1 MFDIKAAKKILD
13 QHNQSHLLK
22 FYDGLDDEHRK
33 LLLKQIENL
42 DFDALDKLIEQYV
55 INPTPTEIPSK
66 MEPPEVIPAVCGSA
80 DEASLALH
88 TEARKRGEELLAAG
102 KVAAFTVAGGQ
113 GTRLGYEGPKG
124 CFDVTP
130 VVKKSLFRLFAEQIR
145 TAAMRHGKTIPWY
158 ILTSPVNDTATQ
170 AYFRQND
177 FWGFDPKDVIFVQQG
192 TFPAIG
198 FDGKFLLARKYRL
211 AVSPDGHGGSLTALR
226 GSGAL
231 EDMKARGIEIISYF
245 QVDNPIVHA
254 IDPVFIGLHSLKA
267 AEMSAKCVSKRDP
280 LEKVGNFCV
289 VDGKVHV
296 IEYSDLPDELAQMCN
311 TDGRLRFSAG
321 SIAIH
326 IFSRDVVERLTG
338 GDGGTCQL
346 PIHRAEKK
354 VPHIDITT
362 GEPVTP
368 PAPNAVKLE
377 MFVFDAMQLAE
388 NTVILET
395 LREEEFSP
403 VKNAEGDDSLVTSLH
418 DQIRR
423 TAGWLERAGVSV
435 PRDANGQVAAALEIS
450 PLFADSAEALI
461 GKLDTEINITPGQN
475 FYLGSKGQIGGR

>member
-1 MFDIKAAKKILD
+1 MFDIKMAKETLKPRG
-13 QHNQSHLLK
+13 QSHLLK
-22 FYDGLDDEHRK
+22 FYDELDEEHHK
-33 LLLKQIENL
+33 LLLRQIEGL

-55 INPTPTEIPSK
+55 LKPQPLEIPTA
-66 MEPPEVIPAVCGSA
+66 MEPPEVIPPACGNA
-80 DEASLALH
+80 DKATLALH
-88 TEARKRGEELLAAG
+88 AEARARGEKLLEAG

-124 CFDVTP
+124 CLDVTP
-130 VVKKSLFRLFAEQIR
+130 VVKKSLFRIFAEQIR
-145 TAAMRHGKTIPWY
+145 AAAIRHGKTIPWY

-177 FWGFDPKDVIFVQQG
+177 FWGFDPGDVMFVQQG
-192 TFPAIG
+192 TFPAID

-226 GSGAL
+226 KSGAL
-231 EDMKARGIEIISYF
+231 DDMKSRGIEIISYF
-245 QVDNPIVHA
+245 QVDNPLVRA
-254 IDPVFIGLHSLKA
+254 IDPVFIGLHSINS
-267 AEMSAKCVSKRDP
+267 AEMSAKGVAKCDP

-289 VDGKVHV
+289 VDGKVQV
-296 IEYSDLPDELAQMCN
+296 IEYSDLPDELAQACN

-321 SIAIH
+321 SVAIH
-326 IFSRDVVERLTG
+326 LFSRDFVERITG
-338 GDGGTCQL
+338 GGTPQL

-362 GEPVTP
+362 GESILP

-377 MFVFDAMQLAE
+377 MFVFDALKLAKK
-388 NTVILET
+388 TVILET

-403 VKNAEGDDSLVTSLH
+403 VKNAEGVDSLVTSLH

-423 TAGWLERAGVSV
+423 AALWLERAGVSV

-450 PLFADSAEALI
+450 PLFADGADMLA
-461 GKLDTEINITPGQN
+461 GKVDPAISITPGQN
-475 FYLGSKGQIGGR
+475 FYLGSKGQIGGS

>member
-1 MFDIKAAKKILD
+1 MFDIATAKEVLKRHG
-13 QHNQSHLLK
+13 QEHVLK
-22 FYDGLDDEHRK
+22 FYDELDDEHRK
-33 LLLKQIENL
+33 LLLRQIEGL
-42 DFDALDKLIEQYV
+42 DFDMLDGFIEQYV
-55 INPTPTEIPSK
+55 LNPKPLEIPTK
-66 MEPPEVIPAVCGSA
+66 LDPPEVVPAVCGRA
-80 DEASLALH
+80 DEATIALH
-88 TEARKRGEELLAAG
+88 AEAKTRGEELLAAG

-130 VVKKSLFRLFAEQIR
+130 VVKKSLFRVFAEQIR
-145 TAAMRHGKTIPWY
+145 AAAIRCGETIPWY
-158 ILTSPVNDTATQ
+158 ILTSPVNDIPTQ

-192 TFPAIG
+192 TLPAIG
-198 FDGKFLLARKYRL
+198 FDGKLLLARKYRL

-226 GSGAL
+226 RSGAL
-231 EDMKARGIEIISYF
+231 DDMKSRGIEVISYF
-245 QVDNPIVHA
+245 QVDNPIVRA
-254 IDPVFIGLHSLKA
+254 IDPVFIGLHSLQS
-267 AEMSAKCVSKRDP
+267 AEMSAKCVAKCDP

-289 VDGKVHV
+289 VDGKVCV
-296 IEYSDLPDELAQMCN
+296 IEYSDLPDELAMACN
-311 TDGRLRFSAG
+311 DDGRLKFSAG

-326 IFSRDVVERLTG
+326 VFSRDFVERLT
-338 GDGGTCQL
+338 DGGLCQL

-362 GEPVTP
+362 GEQVLP

-377 MFVFDAMQLAE
+377 MFVFDAMQLAK

-403 VKNAEGDDSLVTSLH
+403 VKNAEGTDSLVTSLH

-423 TAGWLERAGVSV
+423 AAGWLERAGVPV

-450 PLFADSAEALI
+450 PLFADSEESL
-461 GKLDTEINITPGQN
+461 TEKADPSISITPGQN
-475 FYLGSKGQIGGR
+475 FYLGSKGQIGGA